1 MTFYTARYDAGFK
14 NAIGCESQKDLLKY
28 FLEKT
33 LDLSIEELVLDPK
46 ELEKPNI
53 KIKTKTLDVLVKTKT
68 ETINLEIN
76 NGYYNFLP
84 IRNFAYISSVFS
96 NSVFKGDDYLDT
108 KMHIQLNITWGLG
121 IEKDIKSCYMMC
133 DKENDKCYCDKLK
146 IIEINMDKIMNMWY
160 HGDKKK
166 ALEYKYFLMLDLE
179 PKDLE
184 KVCKGDKMME
194 KYKEKIEKLNEDPEF
209 IEVVSKEKD
218 AEMVY
223 NSLIT
228 EGYEQGIEDG
238 ISQGLEQGISSRNIE
253 IAKNL
258 LDNNVSIDVIIK
270 STGLSKEEVEELS
283 KK

>member
-33 LDLSIEELVLDPK
+33 LDLEITDLVLDPK

-53 KIKTKTLDVLVKTKT
+53 KIKTKTLDVLVKTKN

-76 NGYYNFLP
+76 NGYKNYLP

-96 NSVFKGDDYLDT
+96 NSVFKGDDYLKT

-121 IEKDIKSCYMMC
+121 LEKNIKSSYMMC
-133 DKENDKCYCDKLK
+133 DKENDRCYCDKLK

-166 ALEYKYFLMLDLE
+166 ALEYKCFLMLDLE
-179 PKDLE
+179 PKDLDV
-184 KVCKGDKMME
+184 VCKGDKMME

-218 AEMVY
+218 AEMVH
-223 NSLIT
+223 NTLIK
-228 EGYEQGIEDG
+228 EGYEQGT
-238 ISQGLEQGISSRNIE
+238 IE
-253 IAKNL
+253 IAKNML
-258 LDNNVSIDVIIK
+258 NKGIDI
-270 STGLSKEEVEELS
+270 STISECTCLSKEKIEELS

>member
-1 MTFYTARYDAGFK
+1 M
-14 NAIGCESQKDLLKY
+14 LKY

-33 LDLSIEELVLDPK
+33 LDLEITDLVLDPK

-53 KIKTKTLDVLVKTKT
+53 KIKTKTLDVLVKTKN

-76 NGYYNFLP
+76 NGYKNYLP

-96 NSVFKGDDYLDT
+96 NSVFKGDDYLKT

-121 IEKDIKSCYMMC
+121 LEKNIKSSYMMC
-133 DKENDKCYCDKLK
+133 DKENDRCYCDKLK

-179 PKDLE
+179 PKDLDV
-184 KVCKGDKMME
+184 VCKGDKMME